1 MMRPLVTKNSPVE
14 LPHFMR
20 EDYAKI
26 VSSDE
31 IETKKYLDDVLYL
44 TPLLL

>member
-20 EDYAKI
+20 EDYARM

-31 IETKKYLDDVLYL
+31 IETKKYLDEVLQL